1 MAEAT
6 SSDKAK
12 ILIVDDVSENLHAMM
27 SILRDQYAVVAAT
40 SGEKALE
47 QAARHPQPELMLLDI
62 KMPGMDG
69 YEVLHRI
76 KADPVTAD
84 IPVIFVTA
92 LSESED
98 EAKGLKMG
106 AADFITKPV
115 NPDLLRQRVLTQ
127 LELRHYRRKPVAP
140 LREGDGSP
148 SQRLGILVVDD
159 MPENIHELVS
169 ALSDEYRIQ
178 VANNGPRAIE
188 LVLGGTPPDLILLDI
203 VMPDMDGYEV
213 CRRIKSS
220 EAGNR
225 IPVIFLSAMDN
236 AVEKVRGFSIGAADY
251 ITKPFD
257 IDEVR
262 ARIHTHLELSRLQRF
277 FEQTVAQRTAALQD
291 ISNQLQ
297 ATLDAIPDLLSEVD
311 LAGRCY
317 KLHAPRQELLVV
329 PREQMIGKLFSEV
342 MPPEAA
348 AVFMAALHEANE
360 KGWSTGQQFEVSLPR
375 GTLWLELSV
384 SKKDTAASSSEARFI
399 VLTRDIT
406 ERKQAEEKIA
416 SYAKQL
422 ENAMRAA
429 LQAVA
434 NMVEMRD
441 PYTSGHER
449 RVGLIAA
456 DIAREMGWP
465 EEKCLSLQ
473 WIGLVHDIGKIAVPT
488 DILTK
493 PTRLTHSETEMLKEH
508 AERGY
513 EILKDEKFPWPIAE
527 IIREHHEHMD
537 GSGYPHGLKGE
548 EILPEARILAV
559 ADVLESMASH
569 RPYRPTL
576 GLDAAVKEIEGH
588 RNTWYDAP
596 VVDAMIRLIREKGYQ
611 LPA

>member
-1 MAEAT
+1 MSEAT
-6 SSDKAK
+6 SSDKAR
-12 ILIVDDVSENLHAMM
+12 ILIVDDVGENLHTMM

-47 QAARHPQPELMLLDI
+47 LAARHPQPELMLLDV

-69 YEVLHRI
+69 YEVLHRL
-76 KADPVTAD
+76 KANPVTAN

-92 LSESED
+92 LSEPED

-106 AADFITKPV
+106 AADFITKPI
-115 NPDLLRQRVLTQ
+115 NPYLLRQRVLTQ

-140 LREGDGSP
+140 IREGVGSP
-148 SQRLGILVVDD
+148 SQRLSILVVDD
-159 MPENIHELVS
+159 MPENIHELIG

-178 VANNGPRAIE
+178 VASNGPRAIE
-188 LVLGGTPPDLILLDI
+188 LVLGTNPPDLILLDI

-213 CRRIKSS
+213 CRRIKAS
-220 EAGNR
+220 EVGNR
-225 IPVIFLSAMDN
+225 IPVIFLSAVDS

-257 IDEVR
+257 IYEAR
-262 ARIHTHLELSRLQRF
+262 ARIHAHLELSRLQRF
-277 FEQTVAQRTAALQD
+277 FEQTVAQRTAALQEITD
-291 ISNQLQ
+291 QLQ

-311 LAGRCY
+311 LAGHCY
-317 KLHAPRQELLVV
+317 SLHAPRQELL
-329 PREQMIGKLFSEV
+329 PKEQMIGKLVSEV
-342 MPPEAA
+342 VPPEAA
-348 AVFMAALHEANE
+348 TVFMAALHEANE
-360 KGWSTGQQFEVSLPR
+360 KGWSTGRQFEVVLPQ
-375 GTLWLELSV
+375 GSSWFELSV
-384 SKKDTAASSSEARFI
+384 SRKSAAASSSEARFI

-406 ERKQAEEKIA
+406 ERKHAEEKIA
-416 SYAKQL
+416 AYAKQL

-429 LQAVA
+429 LHAVA

-473 WIGLVHDIGKIAVPT
+473 WIGLVHDIGKIAIPT

-493 PTRLTHSETEMLKEH
+493 PTRLTHSEIEMLKEH

-513 EILKDEKFPWPIAE
+513 EILKDEEFPWPIAE
-527 IIREHHEHMD
+527 IIREHHEHVD
-537 GSGYPHGLKGE
+537 GSGYPRGLKGE
-548 EILPEARILAV
+548 EILPEARVLAV
-559 ADVLESMASH
+559 ADVLEAMASH
-569 RPYRPTL
+569 RPYRPAL
-576 GLDAAVKEIEGH
+576 GLDAALREIEDH
-588 RNTWYDAP
+588 RNTWFDAS
-596 VVDAMIRLIREKGYQ
+596 VVDALIRLIREKGYQ
-611 LPA
+611 LPS